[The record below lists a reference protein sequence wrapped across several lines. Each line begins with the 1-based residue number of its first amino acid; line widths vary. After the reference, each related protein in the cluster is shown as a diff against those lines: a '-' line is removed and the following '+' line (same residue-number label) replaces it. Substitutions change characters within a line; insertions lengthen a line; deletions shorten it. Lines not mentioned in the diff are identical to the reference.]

1 MTLKTIRAGLFL
13 LVLLPIVLALIHSQI
28 GVGQSCT
35 NEGTTAGSES
45 CDAATNFS
53 LTLQD
58 VVAVDLTGSVTNETV
73 ARSELGARFLPL
85 TSSINVS
92 IHAVTDY
99 SVSALIGITNG
110 TSSGTFNG
118 DALLEVDISSLT
130 GDEGDG
136 DDPSDS
142 TTGGCDI
149 TSTTATGCDDVTSG
163 GTTLWT
169 GGNSVGGTNPNH
181 TADVDFRIDLDAL
194 GDASTDTAGSANQF
208 TITITFR
215 VTEN

>member
-1 MTLKTIRAGLFL
+1 MVSKNKWPLLITILLLAIFL
-13 LVLLPIVLALIHSQI
+13 PLANSHI
-28 GVGQSCT
+28 GVSQSCS
-35 NEGTTAGSES
+35 NEGTGAGSES
-45 CDAATNFS
+45 CDATTNFT

-73 ARSELGARFLPL
+73 TRTELGTRFLPL
-85 TSSINVS
+85 SSNINVS

-99 SVSALIGITNG
+99 SVSALIGIANG
-110 TSSGTFNG
+110 TSSGTFDS
-118 DALLEVDISSLT
+118 DALLEVDISSLS
-130 GDEGDG
+130 GDEGDA

-149 TSTTATGCDDVTSG
+149 TSTSAAGCDDVTSA

-194 GDASTDTAGSANQF
+194 GDASTDTAGSANAF
-208 TITITFR
+208 TVTVTFR